1 MRLTL
6 LILAVCTAAFSYG
19 QQSFNSW
26 NYGGSNREYI
36 SYIPASYNSGT
47 PTPVVFC
54 LHGLG
59 DSMTNFYQ
67 IGMNNIADTA
77 NFIAIF
83 PQALVDPLTSSTAW
97 NSGAGAFGIS
107 LNPTVDDVG
116 FISAIIDTL
125 MNNYNIDATRIYA
138 CGFSMGGFMSNRLA
152 CELNDRIA
160 AIASVAG
167 TIGGELN
174 CNPENPIP
182 VCHFHGTTD
191 GTVGYTNNLFGNDAE
206 ELCEF
211 WRSNNLCDAAPE
223 VIDIPDAY
231 SDGYTV
237 KHWIY
242 SNCTAHGDVE
252 LFKVIGADHIW
263 MTPFND
269 INYSAEIWK
278 FFYRQQ
284 LPAEYLSVQEN
295 VEDLALEIFPNP
307 ATEYLTVQSGN
318 SSLLRLEL
326 FDISGKKLKGLQ
338 FRGTTQIQL
347 SHLSPGIYLL
357 KLQMEDG
364 SFKVEQ
370 IIKN

>member
-1 MRLTL
+1 MRFILFITFLTFGNAV
-6 LILAVCTAAFSYG
+6 LA
-19 QQSFNSW
+19 QQSYNTW
-26 NYGGSNREYI
+26 NFDGTSREYI
-36 SYIPASYNSGT
+36 SYVPSSYNAST

-59 DSMTNFYQ
+59 DSMSNFYQ
-67 IGMNNIADTA
+67 IGMNAIADTA
-77 NFIAIF
+77 NFIAVF
-83 PQALVDPLTSSTAW
+83 PQALVDPLSNATAW

-116 FISAIIDTL
+116 FINAIIDTL
-125 MNNYNIDATRIYA
+125 MNHFNIDETRIYA

-152 CELNDRIA
+152 CELNGRIA

-174 CNPENPIP
+174 CNPTNPIP

-211 WRSNNLCDAAPE
+211 WRSHNSCDASPE

-242 SNCTAHGDVE
+242 ANCVEHGDVE

-263 MTPFND
+263 MTPLND

-284 LPAEYLSVQEN
+284 LPAEYLALSEKEEAFDWN
-295 VEDLALEIFPNP
+295 VYPNP
-307 ATEYLTVQSGN
+307 ATEYIIVQTAN
-318 SSLLRLEL
+318 PNVVHLEL
-326 FDISGKKLKGLQ
+326 IDISGSLKKTEQ

-347 SHLSPGIYLL
+347 SNLSSGLYLL

-364 SFKVEQ
+364 SFKVEH